1 MKKIEAA
8 HNILDIAKESR
19 NKFAVTGT
27 EFDKVQANMYSV
39 FECYAHGVKLKLK
52 MTLEKL

>member
-8 HNILDIAKESR
+8 KNILDIAKESR

-39 FECYAHGVKLKLK
+39 FEENYDFLKYKYSSQL
-52 MTLEKL
+52 